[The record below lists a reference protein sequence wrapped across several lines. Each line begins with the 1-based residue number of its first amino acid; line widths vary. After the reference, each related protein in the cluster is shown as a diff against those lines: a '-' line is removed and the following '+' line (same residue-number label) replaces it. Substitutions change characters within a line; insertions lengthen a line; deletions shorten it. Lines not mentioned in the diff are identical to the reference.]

1 MLSSPGPPRPR
12 RAGRLVDL
20 VAAVILAAAVAL
32 TVQTDLGGPPP
43 AALEEPERAL
53 ALLVTRTLD
62 AQAALAAGSPM
73 EVRLHGLAVGDRAE
87 ELERAI
93 AWYDELAE
101 WSLDPGVPLRRAI
114 LLGEAGQAGSL
125 SDVLADW
132 AGRDPLLAASASV
145 LEAAYLDGAPP
156 RAEAVETTLQAL
168 EDGWFRD
175 VLTLRLGRRLG
186 EPAAAATA
194 QAAIAARGATLVGR
208 LRALTALE
216 ALLLA
221 GGLLALALL
230 RARGATVAAA
240 PLPPAW
246 TPGAGLRTLV
256 RGGAAGVLVLA
267 GLVAAGQRVD
277 LDDPWVETLA
287 HVLMFVPVV
296 LVAWRRLLVPA
307 GLGVVAAFGLR
318 PRPGGGATAALA
330 TLALVAGGLVIDL
343 AVALLEPR
351 ALAAH
356 WTEGFDPALAWGA
369 APAVVAGLVGGV
381 LVAPVLEELI
391 FRGLLY
397 GSLRAW
403 CGAGPER
410 GRAWLVPAVASGLV
424 FALAHGY
431 GAGGFASVLLS
442 GILWAWAYE
451 RTRSLLPGILAHAVN
466 NALVALAF
474 LVLLRA

>member
-1 MLSSPGPPRPR
+1 M
-12 RAGRLVDL
+12 V
-20 VAAVILAAAVAL
+20 LAAAVAL
-32 TVQTDLGGPPP
+32 TIQTDLGPPPP
-43 AALEEPERAL
+43 AALAEPERAL
-53 ALLVTRTLD
+53 SLLVTRTLD
-62 AQAALAAGSPM
+62 AEAALAAGAPW
-73 EVRLHGLAVGDRAE
+73 EARLHGLAVGDRAE

-114 LLGEAGQAGSL
+114 LLGEAGQAGRL
-125 SDVLADW
+125 DDVLADW
-132 AGRDPLLAASASV
+132 AGRDPLLARGASV
-145 LEAAYLDGAPP
+145 LAAAYLDGAPP
-156 RAEAVETTLQAL
+156 RTEAVEATLEVL
-168 EDGWFRD
+168 EAGWFRD
-175 VLTLRLGRRLG
+175 VLTLRLGARLG
-186 EPAAAATA
+186 EPAAAAEA
-194 QAAIAARGATLVGR
+194 QTAIAARGATLVGR
-208 LRALTALE
+208 LRALAGLE

-221 GGLLALALL
+221 AGLLALALL
-230 RARGATVAAA
+230 PARGATVAAA

-246 TPGAGLRTLV
+246 TLGAGLRTLV

-267 GLVAAGQRVD
+267 GLVGAGQRVD
-277 LDDPWVETLA
+277 LGDPWVQVLA

-296 LVAWRRLLVPA
+296 LVAWRGLLVPA
-307 GLGVVAAFGLR
+307 GLGMVAAFGLR
-318 PRPGGGATAALA
+318 PRPGGGASALLA
-330 TLALVAGGLVIDL
+330 TLALVAGGLAIDL

-356 WTEGFDPALAWGA
+356 WSEGFDADLAWGA

-403 CGAGPER
+403 SGGH
-410 GRAWLVPAVASGLV
+410 GRAWLIPAVASGLV
-424 FALAHGY
+424 FAFAHGY
-431 GAGGFASVLLS
+431 GAGGFTSVLLS